1 MCSCRDSYA
10 TCTAHSASRIGQ
22 SWVQCSQEV
31 RWCNGKVCL
40 LQAAQSQ
47 LAQQARA
54 HSLEQVQLAEK
65 ASAQS
70 AEVTHTAAELQE
82 AKSAL
87 NAAQAQ
93 TAQLQVFV
101 FAQAGC
107 IML

>member
-1 MCSCRDSYA
+1 M
-10 TCTAHSASRIGQ
+10 
-22 SWVQCSQEV
+22 
-31 RWCNGKVCL
+31 RWCHGKVCL

-70 AEVTHTAAELQE
+70 AEVTHTAAELQG

-93 TAQLQVFV
+93 TAQLQVFL
-101 FAQAGC
+101 FLNLGASCSEAGC
-107 IML
+107 IMIWSHDAQPGACKRPFVMVS

>member
-1 MCSCRDSYA
+1 MK
-10 TCTAHSASRIGQ
+10 
-22 SWVQCSQEV
+22 
-31 RWCNGKVCL
+31 WCHGKVCL

-70 AEVTHTAAELQE
+70 AEVTHTAAELQG

-93 TAQLQVFV
+93 TAQLQVFLFLNLGASCSGAMMHNQV
-101 FAQAGC
+101 HANGLLLWYLDS
-107 IML
+107 MGV

>member
-1 MCSCRDSYA
+1 M
-10 TCTAHSASRIGQ
+10 
-22 SWVQCSQEV
+22 
-31 RWCNGKVCL
+31 RWCNSEVCL

-54 HSLEQVQLAEK
+54 HSLEQIQLAEK
-65 ASAQS
+65 ASARS
-70 AEVTHTAAELQE
+70 AEVNHTAAELQE

-87 NAAQAQ
+87 DAAQAQ

>member
-1 MCSCRDSYA
+1 MRL
-10 TCTAHSASRIGQ
+10 
-22 SWVQCSQEV
+22 
-31 RWCNGKVCL
+31 CNSKVCFV
-40 LQAAQSQ
+40 QAAQSQ

-54 HSLEQVQLAEK
+54 HSVEQVQLAEK
-65 ASAQS
+65 AGAQS
-70 AEVTHTAAELQE
+70 VEVTHTAAELQE

>member
-1 MCSCRDSYA
+1 
-10 TCTAHSASRIGQ
+10 
-22 SWVQCSQEV
+22 V

-65 ASAQS
+65 ATAQS
-70 AEVTHTAAELQE
+70 AEVTHTAAELQA

-101 FAQAGC
+101 LAQAGC
-107 IML
+107 IMLRSWMHHALKLDASCSEAGCTML